1 MKKAGFDKTYLNH
14 KFNPDPYV
22 NNNWQISDLDNN
34 IISSDNDMQTIIRS
48 NDKTKGLYKG
58 EKRFHDGEVLNEPLN
73 FSEKNRSSLTDMHD
87 LIKSIFYPS
96 IYDRDNYFNLQLKI
110 MILRYWMSRFT
121 YEVGEGL

>member
-48 NDKTKGLYKG
+48 NNKTKGLYKG
-58 EKRFHDGEVLNEPLN
+58 EKRFNEGEVLNEPFN
-73 FSEKNRSSLTDMHD
+73 FSEKNRSSLTDMHN

-96 IYDRDNYFNLQLKI
+96 IYDRI
-110 MILRYWMSRFT
+110 IIST
-121 YEVGEGL
+121 